1 MADTW
6 NLVLLIVRVW
16 IGVIIF
22 VHGASH
28 LLRTVRNQGVAE
40 DLEKVGIRP
49 GKVHAW
55 VFSVVEL
62 VLAELLIV
70 GIVTPVAF
78 GVVAGL
84 MLVTFLAEQR
94 KSGFF
99 FTGARGW
106 EYVATLGVVSV
117 AMGALGPGEWS
128 LDWVADLSFPFE
140 PRTALIIT
148 VAVAVGLAGTFLA
161 LFWRP
166 AKLSAAPAK
175 AKTQQAA

>member
-1 MADTW
+1 MEDTW

-16 IGVIIF
+16 IGIVIFI
-22 VHGASH
+22 HGANH
-28 LLRTVRNQGVAE
+28 LLRTVRNQGVSE

-55 VFSVVEL
+55 AFSVVEL

-78 GVVAGL
+78 GVVAAL

-94 KSGFF
+94 KNGFF

-128 LDWVADLSFPFE
+128 LDWIADLTFPFE
-140 PRTALIIT
+140 PGTALIIT
-148 VAVAVGLAGTFLA
+148 VAIAVGLAGAFLA
-161 LFWRP
+161 MFWRP

-175 AKTQQAA
+175 AKAAAA

>member
-1 MADTW
+1 VADTW

-16 IGVIIF
+16 LGIIIF
-22 VHGASH
+22 VHGANH
-28 LLRTVRNQGVAE
+28 LLRTVRNQGVSDE
-40 DLEKVGIRP
+40 LEKVGIRP
-49 GKVHAW
+49 GSVHAW
-55 VFSVVEL
+55 AFSVVEL
-62 VLAELLIV
+62 VLAELLIA

-78 GVVAGL
+78 GIVTAL
-84 MLVTFLAEQR
+84 MLVTFVTEQR

-106 EYVATLGVVSV
+106 EYVATIGVVSV

-128 LDWVADLSFPFE
+128 MDFVADLSFPFQ

-148 VAVAVGLAGTFLA
+148 AAVAVGLAGAFLA

-166 AKLSAAPAK
+166 AKLSAAPSKAK
-175 AKTQQAA
+175 AA